1 MRALVRVTMLAVVV
15 SLGLTATACRLNPM
29 ERPTVRVTGVTVG
42 SISFTGVDG
51 VVDLSIYNP
60 NAVGLPLEAMAWRL
74 TVSGQS
80 AVTGR
85 AELAETIPARQN
97 ASVRARIH
105 IGAGAAPALASA
117 IAGGAV
123 TYHLDATFTFRTQIG
138 ALSVETSTDG
148 TLRR

>member
-1 MRALVRVTMLAVVV
+1 MRSLVRVTMLALLV
-15 SLGLTATACRLNPM
+15 SLGLAACRLNPM
-29 ERPTVRVTGVTVG
+29 ERPTVKVTGVTVG

-85 AELAETIPARQN
+85 AELADTIPARQN

>member
-1 MRALVRVTMLAVVV
+1 MRSLVRVTMLALLV
-15 SLGLTATACRLNPM
+15 SLGLAACRLNPM
-29 ERPTVRVTGVTVG
+29 ERPTVKVTGVTVG

-60 NAVGLPLEAMAWRL
+60 NAVGVPLEAMAWRL

-85 AELAETIPARQN
+85 AELAETIPAKQN

>member
-1 MRALVRVTMLAVVV
+1 MLVANSLMLRLVHVTPSGEVRMMAV
-15 SLGLTATACRLNPM
+15 LPPAATSR
-29 ERPTVRVTGVTVG
+29 
-42 SISFTGVDG
+42 
-51 VVDLSIYNP
+51 
-60 NAVGLPLEAMAWRL
+60 LPLEAMAWRL

-80 AVTGR
+80 AVSGR
-85 AELAETIPARQN
+85 AELADTIPAKQN

-123 TYHLDATFTFRTQIG
+123 TYPLDATFTFRTQIG